1 MHDSAPSPATP
12 FRQLLEDYLQRL
24 PGSDAVALVDGEGE
38 AVDQAGNADDFDVR
52 IFAATLA
59 IVAESARGQWSAGW
73 THLAIGFARESY
85 HLVKLA
91 HAYCIVSR
99 CVRASF
105 GIATPCADSVVSAA
119 ICREAG
125 WPVPRDE
132 WHPVAVRD
140 DGAGAPHHLAGD
152 ANGRTMILGRM
163 PPQSAASAKF
173 LVRLPSGQEVVLARE
188 GFRHWYADQKV
199 AN

>member
-1 MHDSAPSPATP
+1 MHDSASSPATP

-85 HLVKLA
+85 HWSNLPM
-91 HAYCIVSR
+91 HT
-99 CVRASF
+99 ASF
-105 GIATPCADSVVSAA
+105 PD
-119 ICREAG
+119 
-125 WPVPRDE
+125 
-132 WHPVAVRD
+132 
-140 DGAGAPHHLAGD
+140 
-152 ANGRTMILGRM
+152 
-163 PPQSAASAKF
+163 ASARRLASPPRAQMQWSQPQF
-173 LVRLPSGQEVVLARE
+173 VERLVGRCRAKSGIRLRSSTTVPAPQAI
-188 GFRHWYADQKV
+188 
-199 AN
+199 